1 MTEDKRKKLELCF
14 GSLEK
19 IINLR
24 SDLESTLSYV
34 SWCLK
39 NAVELLNC
47 CQSPDENDP
56 MEIFLADEGFTLDEA
71 DIDYING
78 QYRDSFMRT
87 MELLVP
93 HMKTFPTFKTQK

>member
-1 MTEDKRKKLELCF
+1 MKMIQWKF
-14 GSLEK
+14 
-19 IINLR
+19 
-24 SDLESTLSYV
+24 
-34 SWCLK
+34 
-39 NAVELLNC
+39 
-47 CQSPDENDP
+47 
-56 MEIFLADEGFTLDEA
+56 FLADEGFTLDEA